1 MPVLK
6 IQAPIRDVRKIT
18 FIGNWLEFDMAKAV
32 LREKII
38 DFNNILK

>member
-18 FIGNWLEFDMAKAV
+18 FIGNSGWNLIWPK
-32 LREKII
+32 LYSEKRS
-38 DFNNILK
+38 